1 MVSLTRD
8 EVKIVDDDVK
18 VILADAIAD
27 YEARTGKT
35 LQPAHIERSIIQT
48 YAYRE
53 LLVRKGVNEAFV
65 QQFPQFAT
73 GIALDLCGEPMNC
86 YRLEN
91 QAARCMLRFSVEG
104 SHSTITIPMGT
115 IVSATETLLFT
126 TLIEVQIRSTE
137 QFVDV
142 EAVANITGE
151 IGNGWEIGL
160 IKTLKT
166 VLSQENISVSNI
178 TETSGGI
185 ETENDDDYRKRILL
199 APEAFTTCG
208 TLGAYE
214 YHTRSV
220 SQYIADVAISTPQ
233 GGMVQIAVLTKN
245 GVPNTALLKQIQ
257 DYVASEKRRT
267 LCDTVNVIP
276 AVEVRYS
283 INATLDLL
291 VDMDERAVLAEA
303 EQTVQRYLSERTQKM
318 GVDIVPLDIAA
329 ALKVS
334 GVYNVTL
341 TQPTLTEV
349 QSGQW
354 ANCNSIS
361 LKANAERKNG

>member
-1 MVSLTRD
+1 MNRYD
-8 EVKIVDDDVK
+8 VKIVDDDVK

-53 LLVRKGVNEAFV
+53 LFVRKGVNEAFV
-65 QQFPQFAT
+65 QQFPQYAT

-91 QAARCMLRFSVEG
+91 QAARCMLRFTVEG
-104 SHSTITIPMGT
+104 SHELVTIPVGT
-115 IVSATETLLFT
+115 QVAVSETLSFS

-151 IGNGWEIGL
+151 IGNGWEIGR

-233 GGMVQIAVLTKN
+233 GGMVQIVVLTKN

-267 LCDTVNVIP
+267 LCDTVNVI
-276 AVEVRYS
+276 AAKEVRYS

-291 VDMDERAVLAEA
+291 IDTDEKSVLTNA
-303 EQTVQRYLSERTQKM
+303 EQAIQRYLSERTQKM
-318 GVDIVPLDIAA
+318 GLDIVPLNIQA
-329 ALKVS
+329 ALKVE
-334 GVYNVTL
+334 GVYNVQL
-341 TQPTLTEV
+341 TQPLLTEV
-349 QSGQW
+349 QADQW

-361 LKANAERKNG
+361 LKANAGRKNG